1 MEDLILHN
9 DCICLFNERL
19 YSDIFSEENITS
31 KKKCVTLKGQKYYG
45 YYLEKGKENFFML
58 DEAVDK
64 MPFKVINYNE
74 TDYKGEV
81 FKAIIEVKSISI
93 PSEKKLSFR
102 ELVDITPAF
111 KHTNPKHFLLY
122 KIVALVS
129 YIDRINARISTDAGF
144 GKDSVVSI
152 LQQLVNSTVNIY
164 GATFAKLEYSLL
176 NKLII
181 LNEMGNLKK
190 EERVIMQEFL
200 LAVGAYFNSY
210 TKRTRKTALTQ
221 EQYDISKLSLLIF
234 YNLPSYYLGKG
245 QEYFDQIFTP
255 AVSHRFMPFVF
266 DGRLTTR
273 FEDLLDARVIVDNSE
288 QVYKDII
295 ATLNYYRANKVMGIA
310 YNVPA
315 QLTFSDKEE
324 RYSRTFNT
332 ILKYV
337 AEYSETQEEFND
349 LSTVLYGCFRKY
361 EGLLVKAK
369 EME

>member
-1 MEDLILHN
+1 
-9 DCICLFNERL
+9 
-19 YSDIFSEENITS
+19 
-31 KKKCVTLKGQKYYG
+31 
-45 YYLEKGKENFFML
+45 
-58 DEAVDK
+58 
-64 MPFKVINYNE
+64 
-74 TDYKGEV
+74 
-81 FKAIIEVKSISI
+81 
-93 PSEKKLSFR
+93 
-102 ELVDITPAF
+102 
-111 KHTNPKHFLLY
+111 
-122 KIVALVS
+122 
-129 YIDRINARISTDAGF
+129 
-144 GKDSVVSI
+144 
-152 LQQLVNSTVNIY
+152 
-164 GATFAKLEYSLL
+164 
-176 NKLII
+176 
-181 LNEMGNLKK
+181 
-190 EERVIMQEFL
+190 
-200 LAVGAYFNSY
+200 
-210 TKRTRKTALTQ
+210 
-221 EQYDISKLSLLIF
+221 
-234 YNLPSYYLGKG
+234 
-245 QEYFDQIFTP
+245 
-255 AVSHRFMPFVF
+255 VF